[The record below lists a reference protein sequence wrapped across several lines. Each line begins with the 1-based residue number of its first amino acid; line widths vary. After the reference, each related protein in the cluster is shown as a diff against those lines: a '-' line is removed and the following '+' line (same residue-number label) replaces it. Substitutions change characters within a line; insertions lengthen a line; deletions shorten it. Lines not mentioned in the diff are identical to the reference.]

1 MIDSN
6 KKDKMS
12 NLQDRTNPSVLADYA
27 RKLHEMASNM
37 EQETF
42 IAEVQDLSRITIPKE
57 LVSLKS
63 IKKGQK
69 VKLAIIKVYKHSR
82 DWQK

>member
-1 MIDSN
+1 
-6 KKDKMS
+6 
-12 NLQDRTNPSVLADYA
+12 
-27 RKLHEMASNM
+27 MASNM

-42 IAEVQDLSRITIPKE
+42 IAEVQDLSRVTIPKE

-69 VKLAIIKVYKHSR
+69 VKLAIVKVYR
-82 DWQK
+82 